1 MVRLMINNIKDYRE
15 VNPIKIFGLML
26 PSLPS
31 LMIRLSGNFIRFKG
45 QANKA
50 GKIFKNELIK
60 QGIGDKIA
68 DDLTSTYLES
78 SHIRNYIQIF
88 N

>member
-1 MVRLMINNIKDYRE
+1 MVRPMNNSIKDERE
-15 VNPIKIFGLML
+15 ANPIKIIGLML

-31 LMIRLSGNFIRFKG
+31 LMFVLSKNFIRFKG

-50 GKIFKNELIK
+50 GKIFKTELIN
-60 QGIGDKIA
+60 QGIDDKIA
-68 DDLTSTYLES
+68 DDLTSTYLKS

>member
-1 MVRLMINNIKDYRE
+1 MIK
-15 VNPIKIFGLML
+15 
-26 PSLPS
+26 
-31 LMIRLSGNFIRFKG
+31 LSGNFIRFKG

-50 GKIFKNELIK
+50 GKIFKTELIK
-60 QGIGDKIA
+60 QGIDNKIA
-68 DDLTSTYLES
+68 NDLTSTYLES